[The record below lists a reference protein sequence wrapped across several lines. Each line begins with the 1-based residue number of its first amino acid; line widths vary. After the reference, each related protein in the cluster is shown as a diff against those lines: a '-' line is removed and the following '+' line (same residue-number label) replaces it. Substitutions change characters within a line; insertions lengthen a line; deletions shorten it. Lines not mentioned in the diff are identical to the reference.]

1 MNYAGFWT
9 RFLAALIDGIILA
22 IVSIIITFIIGLI
35 LGGAG
40 GAVGGSDGASAG
52 IGIASLITNV
62 LSIVVGWL
70 YYALQESSDK
80 QATIGKQA
88 LGLTVTDLNGGQ
100 ISFGKATIRHFGK
113 WLSSL
118 ILLIGYIMAAF
129 TEKKQALHDII
140 AGTLVLKK

>member
-9 RFLAALIDGIILA
+9 RFLAAFIDGIILM
-22 IVSIIITFIIGLI
+22 IVGIILTFVVGLI
-35 LGGAG
+35 FG
-40 GAVGGSDGASAG
+40 GGSAAATGDASAG
-52 IGIASLITNV
+52 LGLAGIIANV
-62 LSIVVGWL
+62 LSIVIAWL
-70 YYALQESSDK
+70 YCALQESSDK

-88 LGLTVTDLNGGQ
+88 MGLTVTDLNGAQ
-100 ISFGKATIRHFGK
+100 ISFGKATIRHFGQ
-113 WLSSL
+113 WLSSI